1 MLRAGNFFRLL
12 LSLLGTT
19 CSTLGPAGFQENS
32 LSGVFMP
39 PNKGSP
45 TFGARNILSKKGDSA
60 SELCYWSQTS
70 PVFHGHIPNASV
82 KKMSETMTHNSPN
95 SFTSQCV
102 AETATCPAMSTL
114 ALLHTTQSTAYSW
127 LANHPKF
134 PASSA
139 ARCGHMTVHS
149 HEMQAGGMS
158 AITGA
163 TPQDWTLS
171 LQYSLLFLPTLLRH
185 YWQIKIVYI

>member
-1 MLRAGNFFRLL
+1 MSRTGNFFRLL

-19 CSTLGPAGFQENS
+19 RCTLGPAGLQENS
-32 LSGVFMP
+32 LGGVFMP

-45 TFGARNILSKKGDSA
+45 TFGARNVLSTKGDSA

-70 PVFHGHIPNASV
+70 PVLHGHIPNASV
-82 KKMSETMTHNSPN
+82 QKMWETMTHNSPN

-102 AETATCPAMSTL
+102 VETATCPAMSTL
-114 ALLHTTQSTAYSW
+114 ALLHTTQSTACSW
-127 LANHPKF
+127 LANHP
-134 PASSA
+134 SLL
-139 ARCGHMTVHS
+139 CGSVWSRDLVPS

-158 AITGA
+158 AITRA
-163 TPQDWTLS
+163 TPQDWALS